1 MSVFRSIMSRIFG
14 QPADAGTAAA
24 GETGP
29 ARPPTAPGPAEAG
42 RMGGAQAP
50 GMAPDVPPMPPPA
63 AGPTAQPGGAEAVD
77 VEAVDVEAVL
87 TGLAARNPQ
96 KLDWRHSI
104 VDLMKLL
111 DLDSSLAARK
121 QLAQELGY
129 GGAPDGSAAMN
140 TWLHRAVMQ
149 RLAENGGRVPD
160 DLRGSA

>member
-29 ARPPTAPGPAEAG
+29 APPPTAPGPAEAG

-50 GMAPDVPPMPPPA
+50 GMAPGAPPMPPPA
-63 AGPTAQPGGAEAVD
+63 AGPTAQPGGA
-77 VEAVDVEAVL
+77 EAVDVEAVL